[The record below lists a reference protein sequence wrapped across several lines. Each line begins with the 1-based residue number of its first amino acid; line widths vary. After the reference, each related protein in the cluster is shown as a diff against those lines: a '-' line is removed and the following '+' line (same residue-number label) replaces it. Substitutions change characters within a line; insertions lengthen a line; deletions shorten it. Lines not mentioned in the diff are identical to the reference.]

1 MSRKPKPEE
10 RYLSKRGQQI
20 MELLH
25 QHQKLTAAHV
35 PDLLPGEASNSTVRT
50 LLRILE
56 EKGKLRHVEE
66 EGRFVYT
73 AVGSRQAWARTAL
86 RRVAETFYGGSIA
99 DVAVALVEDGG
110 RMTDEEWA
118 RLQEA
123 IDRARP
129 GRR

>member
-1 MSRKPKPEE
+1 MPRKPPSED
-10 RYLSKRGQQI
+10 RYLSKREQQI

-25 QHQKLTAAHV
+25 RHQRLTANQV
-35 PDLLPGEASNSTVRT
+35 TDLLPGQASNSTVRT

-56 EKGKLRHVEE
+56 DKGRVRHADEG
-66 EGRFVYT
+66 GRFVYT
-73 AVGSRQAWARTAL
+73 AVGSRQTWARAAL

-118 RLQEA
+118 RLQQA
-123 IDRARP
+123 IDKTRS